1 MESLNII
8 NCTTD
13 TIEIVK
19 SSSIN
24 TISIPS
30 GEDRLIQVGTIK
42 TSVSGH
48 FHRGSFIVFKKCRQ
62 YTFITFGQAL
72 LHKRLQNGIMTI
84 LVYE

>member
-19 SSSIN
+19 APSIN

-30 GEDRLIQVGTIK
+30 GDERLIQVGTLI
-42 TSVSGH
+42 SGH
-48 FHRGSFIVFKKCRQ
+48 FHRGSFIVLKKSGQ
-62 YTFITFGQAL
+62 YTFMTFGQTL
-72 LHKRLQNGIMTI
+72 IHQRIQDGILAI
-84 LVYE
+84 LIYE